1 MILCSS
7 CDPRTADDD
16 RPIANNGPW
25 KRLAER
31 RGAVVKCW
39 RTVAVEEG
47 NPYSLTYKME
57 DLLSLVSSRT
67 RIVAITGCSNIL
79 GTIYPIQDIVMALRQ
94 RAKEVGAPK
103 VEVSVDCVAYAPHRR
118 VDVQKWDIDYCVFS
132 VYKARTR

>member
-7 CDPRTADDD
+7 CDPRTDDD
-16 RPIANNGPW
+16 RPTANNGPW

-31 RGAVVKCW
+31 RGATVKYW
-39 RTVAVEEG
+39 RTVAIEEG
-47 NPYSLTYKME
+47 NPYSLSYKRE
-57 DLLSLVSSRT
+57 DLLSLVSPRT
-67 RIVAITGCSNIL
+67 RIIAITGCSNIL